1 MQADGGSQPIWRD
14 FQRSCKK
21 SSMRLPL
28 LLALLLSLG
37 CATTELDR
45 TSGFEE
51 TLHVYSLSKGKKA
64 LAVAVDENGKRAFA
78 ALYGSWSQAS
88 ADEKALVE
96 CTENAER
103 SGVEATCYLFAIGDE
118 AAPSTLRGCAEGRI
132 GARRCA
138 LQEQYPL
145 ASD

>member
-1 MQADGGSQPIWRD
+1 
-14 FQRSCKK
+14 
-21 SSMRLPL
+21 MRLPL

-51 TLHVYSLSKGKKA
+51 TLRVYGLSKDKKA
-64 LAVAVDENGKRAFA
+64 LAVAADENGKRAFA

-88 ADEKALVE
+88 ANEKALAE
-96 CTENAER
+96 CAKNAER
-103 SGVEATCYLFAIGDE
+103 SDVQATCYLFATGDE

-145 ASD
+145 GAD